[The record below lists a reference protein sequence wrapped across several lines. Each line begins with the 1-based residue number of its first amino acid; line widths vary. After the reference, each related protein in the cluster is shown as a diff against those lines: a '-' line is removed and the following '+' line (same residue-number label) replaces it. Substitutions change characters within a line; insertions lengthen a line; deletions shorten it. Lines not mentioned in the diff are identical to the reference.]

1 MSTTLRALQT
11 LALERGRA
19 DAGQIFQLY
28 DKTAAAELVAAGLAE
43 LVKADPAA
51 ELLDAPGPV
60 ATSSLSIGK
69 PAEKEKEEKE
79 KEEKTPAKTK
89 EDKPTL
95 KTK

>member
-19 DAGQIFQLY
+19 DAGQLFQLH
-28 DKTAAAELVAAGLAE
+28 DKTAAAEYVAAGLAE
-43 LVKADPAA
+43 LVEPVPEAA
-51 ELLDAPGPV
+51 A
-60 ATSSLSIGK
+60 
-69 PAEKEKEEKE
+69 KEEKQ
-79 KEEKTPAKTK
+79 PLKTK